1 MTAAAAAAAVGYAA
15 VLFQRLTSL
24 RYHCCY
30 AAVWIAVALSAN
42 PACGIILSEHT
53 GPIPEFSNEPP
64 AEFLAISGGPE
75 ASNQLSCSLKS
86 GAHSDG
92 IQLRWLYEEYIVN
105 STSGQTVLA
114 SLDTPVANST
124 AVPFVDL
131 GNGRLQVSQ
140 SGNGDKFLLPEVAG
154 QSGRRGHRYR
164 VYCQAK
170 DVRTG
175 YVSLSRKTIL
185 RKVSNLRQCRA
196 VLNCFSGVDGGT
208 AVCRVQTD
216 PVSLEAFFR
225 VEFYRQSL
233 PAVDPAAGDP
243 SSLQLLRYDPHN
255 PKYGIFPSELHIM
268 RLTAEDTRYAY
279 RARIILLSLSPDNAG
294 SALAYSNLSDSSVI
308 RLLPQG
314 ASHHGDAIRSVSN
327 AASLVATEYRDNRHS
342 DNISLPCFSQIS
354 GSYSWTKDGEPLLIG
369 SDIVNSK
376 VAYLL
381 PGSQPGHPG
390 SIGLKL
396 TGRQDAGDYRCY
408 INDGSRQ
415 LAVYRTQVRVYKQ
428 LSVRILIGTAD
439 DSEVGGKAASKVARF
454 EFGSEATLKCI
465 ADGWP
470 LHRIR
475 WFRNGRR
482 LEHGQDSGSVRMEPA
497 EAEVAAENGWSQLT
511 VDDFRLEDRG
521 AYQCVAERLLET
533 RPAPP
538 DYAVSTVAVLVGDM
552 PPVLI
557 ATEPSIGY
565 APVSVAAS
573 NDALHGYYPPRVAS
587 TVGTFTCLF
596 MAQPRP
602 SVRAYL
608 DGNQS
613 LFESLSNGAM
623 GQSSPYRLTT
633 HVTGQE
639 VRLVLDYAPT
649 TLQHT
654 GRLLIEATNERG
666 SASCRLV
673 LFGVSSP
680 PKLQIRTMRRRHYA
694 VMSKAFSLECP
705 VLGGLNSQENYP
717 NMTGIETYSVRW
729 LFKPADSPAK
739 QLVLPINHRTI
750 TGPTG
755 YPDQLHTIDVEPS
768 DAGQYE
774 CVVTATDEAQLDRSG
789 TSDSVGQLKATTDV
803 LVVRG
808 VRPNWISD
816 QLDLDPSISIT
827 DSCKPVNT
835 PTGNWFAWWHKADS
849 TADRQELDGEFV
861 TYNPKQGGLAESLE
875 VGLTMAQHSECFA
888 RMRDQFADAGF
899 PNLIYSLS
907 DRSLQR
913 RAATLNIRKPQRGRD
928 EGVFVCHIVSC
939 FDHAVAKK
947 RVTLRRDFAFKK
959 DQPPNTQEV
968 ALGQPIFVSCAVSD
982 TGLSS
987 PQLVW
992 YEGNSM
998 KEESRVP
1005 MYNASG
1011 PARVSQF
1018 PNATLRISAVSL
1030 DDRSFL
1036 CAGFYRSVARSTT
1049 FNPVI
1054 RLPARVL
1061 PFDGEPRLEVTA
1073 GSTVS
1078 IPCRAKGELPMTFQ
1092 WFAAYQ
1098 AGGHSLCRVD
1108 GDCRQVGI
1116 YTEDQDL
1123 GNGNSGFG
1131 ASIGL
1136 SGFGSQTLEL
1146 RRANAGLSGRYT
1158 CRASNQYNIFNS
1170 RGTGG
1175 YSERSIDIVVV
1186 SPPGPVRSFQPTD
1199 AGADWA
1205 TLQWE
1210 PPPRNGHKPV
1220 TAYKVVYTDE
1230 SASDPGFS
1238 IASQETVAATTA
1250 GDARSLTV
1258 RGLRPGRQLVFRIS
1272 AVNSVGEGPA
1282 VSARVATLEKPP
1294 AGPVRNLR
1302 VSATPVE
1309 LSPIEDAQSRDGGVK
1324 LVLNW
1329 DPPDAQLMN
1338 GRLTNYTVHYRRL
1351 ELGELPADCPP
1362 GLAGD
1367 SGGGS
1372 STSRFLLATKTPALT
1387 AVIGGGFGR
1396 DRLRTMS
1403 DYQLRVIPANAVGEG
1418 PPACAVARTLGS
1430 APMSPPS
1437 EVRCQA
1443 EGEDRVRVTWTEPP
1457 QKSLNGRL
1465 VAYQLQYMQAADLVG
1480 QDESSAVEV
1489 EISGQQRHHV
1499 ILGLSPFTNY
1509 SVSVSVSNSKGRSPL
1524 SRPAAFCRTH
1534 SSAPIPPADIRPF
1547 GANSSAVALAW
1558 RQTDR
1563 PNGELLRYDL
1573 QARCDGGLSDAG
1585 NFSKLMPVAPPHR
1598 TMVLINGIQVGALC
1612 RFRVRAVNTQLIG
1625 DFGPWVLFTPTEGT
1639 QPLRVASL
1647 PSASRV
1653 ARGSSLTLDCSIV
1666 GDGSHEAQWQGP
1678 PVDSS
1683 KKQVLSNGSL
1693 LIESAQSSGQYS
1705 CVTADSSDH
1714 ISHSVE
1720 VFTTPSPPQLLP
1732 GRVTL
1737 TSLEILW
1744 RLSGTQAGPA
1754 ASVATREG
1762 ARLTELE
1769 LRYTN
1774 LHNGETESRTLDLHP
1789 GNRSHLLDPV
1799 ACGSAVE
1806 FRARVVNAFGLRSAF
1821 AGPLRM
1827 RAPGAAPSP
1836 AVSAVTGSG
1845 LVVRETA
1852 LGDVVLNLTA
1862 AFLPGLGCP
1871 AERFFV
1877 YATGRSSDASIVA
1890 AVFDGDNGSGSSL
1903 RLTAGRLLSLAHNL
1917 RLPLTRQSRLR
1928 LRVVAGNAA
1937 GNSTTPALL
1946 DVALPPAPPPVAAWP
1961 SSGDA
1966 AAVAML
1972 APTGKSRRLS

>member
-1 MTAAAAAAAVGYAA
+1 
-15 VLFQRLTSL
+15 
-24 RYHCCY
+24 
-30 AAVWIAVALSAN
+30 
-42 PACGIILSEHT
+42 
-53 GPIPEFSNEPP
+53 
-64 AEFLAISGGPE
+64 
-75 ASNQLSCSLKS
+75 
-86 GAHSDG
+86 
-92 IQLRWLYEEYIVN
+92 
-105 STSGQTVLA
+105 
-114 SLDTPVANST
+114 
-124 AVPFVDL
+124 
-131 GNGRLQVSQ
+131 
-140 SGNGDKFLLPEVAG
+140 
-154 QSGRRGHRYR
+154 
-164 VYCQAK
+164 
-170 DVRTG
+170 
-175 YVSLSRKTIL
+175 
-185 RKVSNLRQCRA
+185 
-196 VLNCFSGVDGGT
+196 
-208 AVCRVQTD
+208 
-216 PVSLEAFFR
+216 
-225 VEFYRQSL
+225 
-233 PAVDPAAGDP
+233 
-243 SSLQLLRYDPHN
+243 
-255 PKYGIFPSELHIM
+255 
-268 RLTAEDTRYAY
+268 
-279 RARIILLSLSPDNAG
+279 
-294 SALAYSNLSDSSVI
+294 
-308 RLLPQG
+308 
-314 ASHHGDAIRSVSN
+314 
-327 AASLVATEYRDNRHS
+327 
-342 DNISLPCFSQIS
+342 
-354 GSYSWTKDGEPLLIG
+354 
-369 SDIVNSK
+369 
-376 VAYLL
+376 
-381 PGSQPGHPG
+381 
-390 SIGLKL
+390 
-396 TGRQDAGDYRCY
+396 
-408 INDGSRQ
+408 
-415 LAVYRTQVRVYKQ
+415 
-428 LSVRILIGTAD
+428 
-439 DSEVGGKAASKVARF
+439 
-454 EFGSEATLKCI
+454 
-465 ADGWP
+465 
-470 LHRIR
+470 
-475 WFRNGRR
+475 
-482 LEHGQDSGSVRMEPA
+482 
-497 EAEVAAENGWSQLT
+497 
-511 VDDFRLEDRG
+511 
-521 AYQCVAERLLET
+521 
-533 RPAPP
+533 
-538 DYAVSTVAVLVGDM
+538 
-552 PPVLI
+552 
-557 ATEPSIGY
+557 
-565 APVSVAAS
+565 
-573 NDALHGYYPPRVAS
+573 
-587 TVGTFTCLF
+587 
-596 MAQPRP
+596 
-602 SVRAYL
+602 
-608 DGNQS
+608 
-613 LFESLSNGAM
+613 
-623 GQSSPYRLTT
+623 
-633 HVTGQE
+633 
-639 VRLVLDYAPT
+639 
-649 TLQHT
+649 
-654 GRLLIEATNERG
+654 
-666 SASCRLV
+666 
-673 LFGVSSP
+673 
-680 PKLQIRTMRRRHYA
+680 
-694 VMSKAFSLECP
+694 
-705 VLGGLNSQENYP
+705 
-717 NMTGIETYSVRW
+717 
-729 LFKPADSPAK
+729 
-739 QLVLPINHRTI
+739 
-750 TGPTG
+750 
-755 YPDQLHTIDVEPS
+755 
-768 DAGQYE
+768 
-774 CVVTATDEAQLDRSG
+774 
-789 TSDSVGQLKATTDV
+789 
-803 LVVRG
+803 
-808 VRPNWISD
+808 
-816 QLDLDPSISIT
+816 
-827 DSCKPVNT
+827 
-835 PTGNWFAWWHKADS
+835 
-849 TADRQELDGEFV
+849 
-861 TYNPKQGGLAESLE
+861 YNPKQGGLAESLE

-947 RVTLRRDFAFKK
+947 RVTRRDFAFKK

-1612 RFRVRAVNTQLIG
+1612 RFR
-1625 DFGPWVLFTPTEGT
+1625 
-1639 QPLRVASL
+1639 PLRVASL

-1903 RLTAGRLLSLAHNL
+1903 RLTAGRLLLGSDYASW
-1917 RLPLTRQSRLR
+1917 RATRQEIPLR
-1928 LRVVAGNAA
+1928 R
-1937 GNSTTPALL
+1937 ALL

-1961 SSGDA
+1961 SSGDGGSGGDVGTNGKIPKA
-1966 AAVAML
+1966 FLIICAVAVVAAVFAVVIGIVF
-1972 APTGKSRRLS
+1972 ARRSFFGCVDRSPKPGVTASTNSGERGVERGVGGRQQLGTRRSGRRFRWL